1 MADKIHAGD
10 VVRIHYTGRLEN
22 GTVFSTSLGGEPL
35 EFTAGGDEVI
45 EGLSEA
51 VIGMEPGQRKTI
63 TIPPEKAY
71 GHRDPHLE
79 QKVPLADLPEGVQV
93 GDRLSAQIG
102 NQRVRFWVKEIAD
115 DTAILDANHP
125 LAGQTLEL
133 DIEILAVESAT

>member
-63 TIPPEKAY
+63 TIPRKRPT
-71 GHRDPHLE
+71 
-79 QKVPLADLPEGVQV
+79 V
-93 GDRLSAQIG
+93 
-102 NQRVRFWVKEIAD
+102 
-115 DTAILDANHP
+115 TAIPIWN
-125 LAGQTLEL
+125 GKSRWQTCPK
-133 DIEILAVESAT
+133 ACR

>member
-1 MADKIHAGD
+1 MATQIRAGD

-22 GTVFSTSLGGEPL
+22 GTVFSTSIGSEPL

-51 VIGMEPGQRKTI
+51 VIGMEEGERRTI

-71 GHRDPHLE
+71 GQRDPHLE
-79 QKVPLADLPEGVQV
+79 REVPLADLPEGVQV

-102 NQRVRFWVKEIAD
+102 NQRVRFWVKDIENDVAV
-115 DTAILDANHP
+115 LDANHP
-125 LAGQTLEL
+125 LAGQTLHLE
-133 DIEILAVESAT
+133 IEIITVESQR

>member
-35 EFTAGGDEVI
+35 EFTAGGDEFI

-79 QKVPLADLPEGVQV
+79 REVPLADLPEGVQV

-102 NQRVRFWVKEIAD
+102 NQRVRFWVKEIAG

>member
-1 MADKIHAGD
+1 MATKIHAGD
-10 VVRIHYTGRLEN
+10 VVKIHYTGRLDN

-35 EFTAGGDEVI
+35 EFTAGSDEVI

-51 VIGMEPGQRKTI
+51 VIGMEQGERRTI

-71 GHRDPHLE
+71 GLRDPHLE
-79 QKVPLADLPEGVQV
+79 REVPLADLPQGVQV

-115 DTAILDANHP
+115 DIAVLDANHP
-125 LAGQTLEL
+125 LAEQTLHLE
-133 DIEILAVESAT
+133 IEILSVETRS